1 MHVVLTSG
9 SCAMRTHEPCQVR
22 KEAALSGPSYV
33 PRGRLD
39 RANDMGN
46 ACVQQSKKGARQK
59 LKYSQPVRNLRAGFF
74 LSGEQIAP

>member
-9 SCAMRTHEPCQVR
+9 SCAMGTHEPCQVR
-22 KEAALSGPSYV
+22 KEAALSGTSHV

-46 ACVQQSKKGARQK
+46 ACVQQSKKGARH
-59 LKYSQPVRNLRAGFF
+59 
-74 LSGEQIAP
+74 